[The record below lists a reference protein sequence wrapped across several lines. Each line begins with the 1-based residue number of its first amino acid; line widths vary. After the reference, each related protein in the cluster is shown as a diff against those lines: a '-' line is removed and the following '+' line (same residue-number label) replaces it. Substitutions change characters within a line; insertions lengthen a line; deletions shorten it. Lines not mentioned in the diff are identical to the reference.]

1 MRRWRGAGARVWGV
15 SDMRAIEVVR
25 RQLDSIHKR
34 FTETAAGVT
43 DAEWTA
49 RALPG
54 ANLPGFTLW
63 HMARGQDWGV
73 HTLIRGVPE
82 VIADARWASV
92 GGPGTPSMGLD
103 MTLEQADAVARS
115 VTRADVLD
123 YHNAVHA
130 RIVAWVATL
139 ADDDLDATPDSAAHQ
154 AAIPAYQHPAYA
166 EEAGGSTLT
175 YLVGP
180 CFGHMRGHL
189 GELETLLHAMRA
201 G

>member
-1 MRRWRGAGARVWGV
+1 
-15 SDMRAIEVVR
+15 MRATEVVR

-43 DAEWTA
+43 DGEWVA

-54 ANLPGFTLW
+54 TNLPGFTLW
-63 HMARGQDWGV
+63 HMARAQDWAV
-73 HTLIRGVPE
+73 QTLIRGVPE

-92 GGPGTPSMGLD
+92 GGPETPSMGLD
-103 MTLEQADAVARS
+103 LTLDEADAVARS
-115 VTRADVLD
+115 VTRADVLG
-123 YHNAVHA
+123 YHDAVHA

-139 ADDDLDATPDSAAHQ
+139 ADDDLDATPESAAHQ

-166 EEAGGSTLT
+166 EEAGGTVLT

-180 CFGHMRGHL
+180 CFGHLRGHL
-189 GELETLLHAMRA
+189 GELETLLQAMRA
-201 G
+201 R